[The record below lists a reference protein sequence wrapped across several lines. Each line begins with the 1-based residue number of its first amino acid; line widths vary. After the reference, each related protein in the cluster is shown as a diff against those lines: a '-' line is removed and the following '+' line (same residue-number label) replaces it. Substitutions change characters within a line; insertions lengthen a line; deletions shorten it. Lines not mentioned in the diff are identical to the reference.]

1 MISNSIRELAGLI
14 RDNKI
19 SSREIASNL
28 LADLAIRDKDLCAF
42 TSINPELLIAEATSA
57 DNDMSSGNDH
67 GPLHGIPIG
76 IKDIINVA
84 GYPTQCGSM
93 LYPSIPLTSDAEV
106 TTSLKTA
113 GAIMAGKTTS
123 HELACGVVSSPAS
136 NPWNHNYIPGGS
148 SGGSGVAV
156 ASRFVPVALGSDTG
170 GSIRIPASLCGVV
183 GLKPTYGLISTTGVE
198 PLSVS
203 LDHIGLLAA
212 SVEDCALVLNALVRS
227 NPQNA
232 YRNLPSDYT
241 SELNYGIR
249 GMRMGI
255 LVGEPF
261 SPMQPDVER
270 SFNEVISLI
279 EGLGASCLAIDIPAL
294 DYTLAVEFGIIPLEA
309 GKHHL
314 QSLRS
319 KPELIDSSI
328 RSLLVAGC
336 VLPRSVYLRASQGRK
351 LITDGIREAF
361 ELHRL
366 DALIT
371 PTLPAT
377 AARKGQSNFD
387 FGNITEAIAVSYV
400 RTTAPFNVSGI
411 PALNIPCGF
420 DGAGL
425 PIGVQIATRPYH
437 EHTALRIGNA
447 YELATD
453 WRLAHPRVVNS

>member
-1 MISNSIRELAGLI
+1 MIAHSIRELAQLI

-19 SSREIASNL
+19 SSREIARDL
-28 LADLAIRDKDLCAF
+28 LEDLVVRDKDLRAF
-42 TSINPELLIAEATSA
+42 TAINPDLLIADAIRA
-57 DNDMSSGNDH
+57 DNNMKSGNDH

-76 IKDIINVA
+76 MKDIINVA
-84 GYPTQCGSM
+84 GYPTRCGSA
-93 LYPSIPLTSDAEV
+93 LYPSTPVTFDAEV
-106 TTSLKTA
+106 TTCLKTA

-136 NPWNHNYIPGGS
+136 NPWNHDYIPGGS

-156 ASRFVPVALGSDTG
+156 ASRFVPAALGSDTG

-183 GLKPTYGLISTTGVE
+183 GLKPTYGLISATGVE

-203 LDHIGLLAA
+203 LDHVGPLAA
-212 SVEDCALVLNALVRS
+212 SVEDCALVLNTLVRS
-227 NPQNA
+227 NPKNA

-241 SELNYGIR
+241 SEINNGIR
-249 GMRMGI
+249 EMRIGV
-255 LVGEPF
+255 LAGEPF

-270 SFNEVISLI
+270 SFNEAISQI
-279 EGLGASCLAIDIPAL
+279 ESLGAACLAIDIPEL
-294 DYTLAVEFGIIPLEA
+294 HHTLAVEFGIIPLEA
-309 GKHHL
+309 SEYHL

-319 KPELIDSSI
+319 HPEMIEPSI
-328 RSLLVAGC
+328 RSLLVAGRI
-336 VLPRSVYLRASQGRK
+336 LPRSVYLRACQGRK
-351 LITDGIREAF
+351 LITDGIRRAF

-377 AARKGQSNFD
+377 AARKGQSSFI

-411 PALNIPCGF
+411 PALSVPCGF
-420 DGAGL
+420 DSLGL

-447 YELATD
+447 YALAIG
-453 WRLAHPRVVNS
+453 WRLAPPTGS